1 MLYWSIQVL
10 IISIVFILIVDNI
23 FHFLRDTLTIP
34 KIKDLVNAPTKQY
47 EDIYKVINT
56 SNENTRANV
65 PDIMTKGVTS
75 IDMIPTLGQ
84 EEKPTLE
91 SIEKKNSQQMKDELK
106 NFMKSHLNNNKN
118 EKEPQYVSLY

>member
-34 KIKDLVNAPTKQY
+34 KIKDLVNVPTKQY

-56 SNENTRANV
+56 SNQNIDVYTPTASNTR
-65 PDIMTKGVTS
+65 GVTS
-75 IDMIPTLGQ
+75 IDMIPTLDQ
-84 EEKPTLE
+84 QPKTTLE
-91 SIEKKNSQQMKDELK
+91 SVEKNNSQRMKNELK
-106 NFMKSHLNNNKN
+106 NFMKSHLNSNKN
-118 EKEPQYVSLY
+118 EKEPQYVSL

>member
-56 SNENTRANV
+56 SNENTKANV

-84 EEKPTLE
+84 EQKPTLE